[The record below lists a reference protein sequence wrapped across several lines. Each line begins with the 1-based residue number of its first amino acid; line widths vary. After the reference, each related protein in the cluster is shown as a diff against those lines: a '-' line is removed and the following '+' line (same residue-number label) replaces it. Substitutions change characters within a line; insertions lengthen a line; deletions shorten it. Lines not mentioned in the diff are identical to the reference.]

1 VIPRTANV
9 RHALANIW
17 PSIVRPRLSRQ
28 RLIADAFLLGVCGA
42 IAAQVFGLLLRGT
55 TSLFLLHL
63 AGYQAPGLPNEG
75 GVLQQVIGR
84 HGLWLVPVATTI
96 GGLAVGLITQ
106 WLGPEAAGHGTD
118 TVIRAF
124 HWKDG
129 ALRARVPIVK
139 LVASAITIGSG
150 GSAGREGPIAL
161 VTAGFGSL
169 YASLTRREGR
179 DRRLLLVIGMA
190 AGLSAIFRSPI
201 GTALFAIEVLYA
213 DMQFESGALL
223 YAMLASI
230 VAYAVNGAISGWEP
244 LFRVPSTIEQ
254 LHAAGDY
261 GWFIVLGVGAG
272 VLGTILPALFYAVR
286 DLFLR
291 MPVKPFLRPAIGGL
305 LTGML
310 ALVLPQVIGGGYGWI
325 QEAINGQLLLGTL
338 LVLVG
343 AKMVALT
350 FTVASGGSGGV
361 FAPSLFIGAMFGGA
375 CAAVFHQPPLP
386 FVIVGMAAVFA
397 GAAHVPVA
405 TLMMVVEMTGGYA
418 LLVPAALAVMLS
430 YLVQMQL
437 SSRLKYR
444 SIYEAQVASRADS
457 PAHRAQHV
465 DIALR
470 ILREQAPGYLAG
482 VGELELL
489 PLLRSGMPIELP
501 GERRLIVGVLHADSP
516 FVDTTVG
523 ASGRKL
529 DGVGSN
535 IIAILRGEH
544 MLVPDADTRLEAGD
558 RLILVVREAGIE
570 QLRTHFD
577 LW

>member
-1 VIPRTANV
+1 
-9 RHALANIW
+9 
-17 PSIVRPRLSRQ
+17 
-28 RLIADAFLLGVCGA
+28 
-42 IAAQVFGLLLRGT
+42 
-55 TSLFLLHL
+55 
-63 AGYQAPGLPNEG
+63 
-75 GVLQQVIGR
+75 
-84 HGLWLVPVATTI
+84 
-96 GGLAVGLITQ
+96 
-106 WLGPEAAGHGTD
+106 
-118 TVIRAF
+118 
-124 HWKDG
+124 
-129 ALRARVPIVK
+129 
-139 LVASAITIGSG
+139 
-150 GSAGREGPIAL
+150 
-161 VTAGFGSL
+161 
-169 YASLTRREGR
+169 
-179 DRRLLLVIGMA
+179 
-190 AGLSAIFRSPI
+190 
-201 GTALFAIEVLYA
+201 
-213 DMQFESGALL
+213 
-223 YAMLASI
+223 
-230 VAYAVNGAISGWEP
+230 
-244 LFRVPSTIEQ
+244 
-254 LHAAGDY
+254 
-261 GWFIVLGVGAG
+261 
-272 VLGTILPALFYAVR
+272 
-286 DLFLR
+286 
-291 MPVKPFLRPAIGGL
+291 
-305 LTGML
+305 ML